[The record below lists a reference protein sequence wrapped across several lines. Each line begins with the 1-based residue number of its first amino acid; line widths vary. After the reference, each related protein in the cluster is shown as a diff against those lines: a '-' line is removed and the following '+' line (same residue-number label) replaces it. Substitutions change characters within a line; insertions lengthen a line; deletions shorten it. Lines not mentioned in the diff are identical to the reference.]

1 MKIGYPCINTTI
13 KCTSNSTFRIVN
25 YSERNL
31 IEKVE
36 TNLKCL
42 QKMLFFNVENNI
54 LFLRIG
60 SGLIPFASHEIC
72 SYDWKKK
79 FANRLRKIGRYIR
92 KNKIRI
98 SMHPDQFVVINSKDE
113 KIVEK
118 SIKEIEYHCDVLD
131 IMELNAQAK
140 VQIHVG
146 GVYNEKEKSIERFI
160 KNYLKLNSKIK
171 KRLVVENDHVSYSLK
186 DCLYINK
193 KTGIPIVFDTYH
205 HECLNNGESFK
216 EAIKKASLT
225 WKKRDGL
232 LMVDYSNGNL
242 AKKIGS
248 HAESIDVSAFRKFLQ
263 KTGKFDFDIMLELKD
278 KEKSVL
284 KGLKIMKSLR
294 ITAK

>member
-1 MKIGYPCINTTI
+1 MKIGYPCINTSI
-13 KCTSNSTFRIVN
+13 KCTSNTTFRIIN

-31 IEKVE
+31 VQKVE

-42 QKMLFFNVENNI
+42 KKILFFNTENNI

-60 SGLIPFASHEIC
+60 SKLIPFASHKIC
-72 SYDWKKK
+72 SYNWKKR
-79 FANRLRKIGRYIR
+79 FANELRGIGEYIK

-98 SMHPDQFVVINSKDE
+98 SMHPDQFVVINSRDK

-146 GVYNEKEKSIERFI
+146 GAYNEKEKSIERFI

-186 DCLYINK
+186 DCLYINE
-193 KTGIPIVFDTYH
+193 KTGIPVVFDSYH
-205 HECLNNGESFK
+205 HECLSNGESFK
-216 EAIKKASLT
+216 EAIEKASLT
-225 WKKRDGL
+225 WKRKDGL

-242 AKKIGS
+242 TKKIGS
-248 HAESIDVSAFRKFLQ
+248 HAKSIDISAFRKFLQ
-263 KTGKFDFDIMLELKD
+263 TTRKFDFDIMLELKD
-278 KEKSVL
+278 KEKSAL
-284 KGLKIMKSLR
+284 KGLKIMKSLGR
-294 ITAK
+294 IAK